1 MGLRIHAE
9 VQSMLWV
16 GLLCMGLTTTHFSAK
31 HSATSISVG
40 AVALQVPPYSKQE
53 LMGLG

>member
-31 HSATSISVG
+31 HLATSISVG